1 MSATFGT
8 TLRLLRLESGM
19 SLRDLAGRLGV
30 SSVYLSR
37 VENGIDG
44 TPTPGRIQAL
54 ARELGVPPLVLLE
67 LGQRISPLV
76 ADYVEAR
83 PEAGD
88 LFVDLVHRNLN
99 SAELKELRSFV
110 ERKFPRPLQAPVR
123 VPLLS
128 DLVGLERI
136 VVGLS
141 CEGIGDLLDIAA
153 GRLALGAPHVS
164 AAGLAAALRAREAEC
179 SGALGSE
186 ISVHS
191 IVFNVPSPRAALVT
205 LRAPLMKPSPDRLP
219 IRLGIVFA
227 IPGDDGLRV
236 ARFAH
241 VARLGRRGL
250 AEELCDCGSA
260 EEVRGRLRHIES
272 FN

>member
-1 MSATFGT
+1 MFGT
-8 TLRLLRLESGM
+8 TLRLLRLQSGM

-54 ARELGVPPLVLLE
+54 ARELGVAPRVLLE

-83 PEAGD
+83 PEAGE
-88 LFVDLVHRNLN
+88 LFLDLVHRNLD
-99 SAELKELRSFV
+99 ATELKELRALI
-110 ERKFPRPLQAPVR
+110 ERHFPRAQQSSTRMPV
-123 VPLLS
+123 LS

-153 GRLALGAPHVS
+153 GRLALGDPLSS
-164 AAGLAAALRAREAEC
+164 AAALAAALRAREAEC
-179 SGALGSE
+179 SGALGSG

-191 IVFNVPSPRAALVT
+191 IVFDGPSPRAALVT
-205 LRAPLMKPSPDRLP
+205 LRAPLDKSTPDKLP

-227 IPGDDGLRV
+227 IPGDDAFRV

-250 AEELCDCGSA
+250 AEELCACGSA
-260 EEVRGRLRHIES
+260 EQVLGRLRQIES
-272 FN
+272 VS